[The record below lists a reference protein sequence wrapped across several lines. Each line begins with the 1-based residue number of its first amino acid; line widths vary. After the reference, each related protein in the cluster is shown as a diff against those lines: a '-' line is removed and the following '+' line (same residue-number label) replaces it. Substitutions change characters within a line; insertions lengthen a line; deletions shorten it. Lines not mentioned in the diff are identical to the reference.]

1 MCRQQKSE
9 KEVGIVHEGIWG
21 AIGALGKANSNE
33 IIIRKLSPCMTCKH
47 MDLKMSAS
55 YNTDDFKHFVIE
67 CYNYDLCRHLIN
79 TIKGEEYNNE

>member
-1 MCRQQKSE
+1 
-9 KEVGIVHEGIWG
+9 
-21 AIGALGKANSNE
+21 
-33 IIIRKLSPCMTCKH
+33 
-47 MDLKMSAS
+47 MSAS